1 MFQKPFI
8 LKQNTK
14 KQAKTLAVS
23 RKMRTFAPRTY
34 IINQN
39 LQYNMKKILTMIVLL
54 AAAFTVQAQTKFH
67 DVEANDAKGA
77 VKKISTEIMGRPQ
90 VTSFSKEGKMER
102 EGLSDA
108 VYDANGYIQS
118 FTMNTQFGSINM
130 KVTWEN
136 GRVKAQSADINGQ
149 QMVTTYNYDEKGV
162 ITSTGMNMGGQE
174 MSNPYTDYQ
183 FDSKGNWISRKT
195 SFMGQDVTQSR
206 TIEYYE

>member
-1 MFQKPFI
+1 
-8 LKQNTK
+8 
-14 KQAKTLAVS
+14 
-23 RKMRTFAPRTY
+23 
-34 IINQN
+34 
-39 LQYNMKKILTMIVLL
+39 MKKILTMIVLL